1 MARDCG
7 GATVVV
13 EADPPFMIGLGQ
25 AERPGG
31 QVAGTCRP
39 GFEGTR
45 GHSIKADPFGRWAHR
60 APGPL
65 RDMTAYR
72 TDPIST
78 RSGRKPTPVTVRA
91 RLAGLTRAKFH
102 RSPSPVASWLSR
114 SVRDLR

>member
-1 MARDCG
+1 MAHCG
-7 GATVVV
+7 GAAVVL

-45 GHSIKADPFGRWAHR
+45 GRSIRADPSRRWVHR

-72 TDPIST
+72 TEPISP
-78 RSGRKPTPVTVRA
+78 RSGREPTPVTVRA
-91 RLAGLTRAKFH
+91 RLAGLTRAKFL
-102 RSPSPVASWLSR
+102 RAPSPVASCLSR